1 MAYCVMKVVLHG
13 TMYTTTARFLMDRT
27 WVQQLEG
34 RGWFK
39 TVPTLW
45 LAEGLLMYLEQSAS
59 EQLLAD
65 MAGMLP
71 LHSVHLASQLVV
83 QSTAA
88 TT

>member
-1 MAYCVMKVVLHG
+1 
-13 TMYTTTARFLMDRT
+13 MDRT
-27 WVQQLEG
+27 WVEQLEG
-34 RGWFK
+34 KGWFK

-71 LHSVHLASQLVV
+71 LHFIHVHASQLVV
-83 QSTAA
+83 QATAA